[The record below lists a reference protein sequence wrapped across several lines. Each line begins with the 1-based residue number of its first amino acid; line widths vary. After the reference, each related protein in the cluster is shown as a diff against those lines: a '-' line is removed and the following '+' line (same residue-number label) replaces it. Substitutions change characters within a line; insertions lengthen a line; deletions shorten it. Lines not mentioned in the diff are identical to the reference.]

1 MTRPTTLVES
11 DQLAAAAVNILKYE
25 DFVPKGKRW
34 PFAKFSK
41 AHRDYDKAVQDIATR
56 RRTTR
61 ERAIEEKL
69 RNERNEADAAF
80 ERTKTSAET
89 EHREKVAEARK
100 PYDETESKARSQ
112 RDAAIAAAHAA
123 YQQAIDA
130 AQRTYQQEAAVLD
143 QKRDEVIIHAKSAR
157 AEVYATIEATR
168 ANELQR
174 IARELKT
181 IPLEGP
187 MRVVEDREA
196 WSVEDRKKA
205 LIGLVDMAGRD
216 DFDAEITDLCL
227 KNVAGY
233 VFQDRFLKPTDQHHR
248 LMDVVLLE
256 AIVDLARR
264 TPERRPII
272 VKYIHE
278 IVSNNPGHSSPS
290 FIKSLTELYVLA
302 SSDTETVYF
311 GNPVENEK
319 VFDEMREQIA
329 DALKLTPRRSQ
340 VPPSASG
347 AFASRDASAQASSG
361 AAATSPSEITADVDL
376 HDLVPLDRNDPSA
389 AASEAVVEAG
399 APGGGAAQ
407 ANRPPPMPSSRRK
420 RAPVPERN
428 S

>member
-1 MTRPTTLVES
+1 MTARPTTLVES

-56 RRTTR
+56 RRTSR

-69 RNERNEADAAF
+69 RNELAEADASF
-80 ERTKTSAET
+80 ERAKSTAES

-100 PYDETESKARSQ
+100 PYDDTESKARAQ
-112 RDAAIAAAHAA
+112 RDAAIAAANQA

-130 AQRTYQQEAAVLD
+130 AQRTYQQASAVLD
-143 QKRDEVIIHAKSAR
+143 QKRDELIIHAKSAR
-157 AEVYATIEATR
+157 AEVYAAIEAR
-168 ANELQR
+168 RSAEMQR
-174 IARELKT
+174 ISRELKT

-205 LIGLVDMAGRD
+205 LIGLVDMAGRE
-216 DFDAEITDLCL
+216 DFDAELTDLCL

-248 LMDVVLLE
+248 LMDVTLLE

-264 TPERRPII
+264 APERRPI
-272 VKYIHE
+272 VVRYIHE
-278 IVSNNPGHSSPS
+278 IVANNPGHSSPA

-302 SSDTETVYF
+302 SSDTDTVYF

-319 VFDEMREQIA
+319 IFDEMREQIA

-340 VPPSASG
+340 VPASASSNPPRDPT
-347 AFASRDASAQASSG
+347 ASQQLM
-361 AAATSPSEITADVDL
+361 AAGPATAEITADVDIQ
-376 HDLVPLDRNDPSA
+376 DLVPLERGDTPPGA
-389 AASEAVVEAG
+389 EALVEG
-399 APGGGAAQ
+399 TAPGGATT
-407 ANRPPPMPSSRRK
+407 ANRPPPMPSVRRK
-420 RAPVPERN
+420 RAPAPERN